1 MLSVSKTHKVDRML
15 FQHRISDPFQPTK
28 KGEHNTYQPEN
39 LERNHP
45 LDEYVE
51 LKTRHQNHKG
61 CSNIFFDPI
70 LGINLQKKHRY
81 TPWN

>member
-51 LKTRHQNHKG
+51 LKTRHQNHKDVLT
-61 CSNIFFDPI
+61 SSLTPS
-70 LGINLQKKHRY
+70 LG
-81 TPWN
+81 